1 MVRIALVLVVLVL
14 TAFAEPAAA
23 DGQRGVVARAHV
35 AQLPAGDLIVRFLEL
50 SVPAGQAPVSHAHG
64 AGFAYAAEGTH
75 VVSIGGRDAVL
86 SPGQAAWVGA
96 QERHTHAGLGG
107 AASRFWFVLVGP
119 AATRGTPPTWPYP
132 AARIVG
138 ESDPFQVG
146 PGAHDLLL
154 TEVRL
159 AQPADALGGLAA
171 DGPTG
176 LAVLDGQARL
186 GGTLLAAGGVTL
198 LKGGD
203 ASAVANAA
211 PGPTR
216 LLALTVAS
224 GAAPA
229 QLPRTGEPPLPV
241 LASLSAAAIAAAAL
255 LRRAGA
261 TRTS

>member
-1 MVRIALVLVVLVL
+1 MVRIALVLAVLAL
-14 TAFAEPAAA
+14 TALAEPAAA
-23 DGQRGVVARAHV
+23 EVQPGVVARAHV
-35 AQLPAGDLIVRFLEL
+35 AQLPAGDLVVRFLEL
-50 SVPAGQAPVSHAHG
+50 SVPAGQAAVTHGHG
-64 AGFAYAAEGTH
+64 AGFTYAAEGSH
-75 VVSIGGRDAVL
+75 VFSVGGRDAVL
-86 SPGQAAWVGA
+86 SPGQAAWIGA
-96 QERHTHAGLGG
+96 QETHTHGGLGG

-119 AATRGTPPTWPYP
+119 AATRGTPPTWPYA

-186 GGTLLAAGGVTL
+186 GGAPLAAGGVAL
-198 LKGGD
+198 LKAGD
-203 ASAVANAA
+203 SAAVANAA

-216 LLALTVAS
+216 LLTLTV
-224 GAAPA
+224 
-229 QLPRTGEPPLPV
+229 
-241 LASLSAAAIAAAAL
+241 
-255 LRRAGA
+255 
-261 TRTS
+261 